1 MRVAQK
7 IVQQIQQLPEGTT
20 FDYQTLMVER
30 IEYAAASK
38 ALERLIKKEIINRL
52 SSGVFYKPKKTVFGA
67 LMPNEQE
74 VLKIYL
80 FEDGKRIAYITG
92 GSLYN
97 RLGLTTQIPKVI
109 KIACRDKRIFAS
121 VGNIRGK
128 AVKSYVDV
136 TDENYYLLE
145 LLDALKDFNQIPDL
159 NPESALTLFANK
171 LNSLSNKEL
180 NYLITIALKY
190 PPRVRVLLGAILE
203 KFNIESN
210 ITALINSLNPFS
222 EYQFNIPQTLLPNG
236 INWKLKLK

>member
-20 FDYQTLMVER
+20 FDYQTLIVDR
-30 IEYAAASK
+30 AEYAAASK

-52 SSGVFYKPKKTVFGA
+52 SSGVFYKPKKTVFGT

-92 GSLYN
+92 VSLYN
-97 RLGLTTQIPKVI
+97 RLGLTTQIPKII

-136 TDENYYLLE
+136 TDDNYYLLE

-171 LNSLSNKEL
+171 LNLLSNKEL
-180 NYLITIALKY
+180 NSLITIALKY
-190 PPRVRVLLGAILE
+190 PPRVRALLGAILE
-203 KFNIESN
+203 KFNVESN

-236 INWKLKLK
+236 ISWKLKLK